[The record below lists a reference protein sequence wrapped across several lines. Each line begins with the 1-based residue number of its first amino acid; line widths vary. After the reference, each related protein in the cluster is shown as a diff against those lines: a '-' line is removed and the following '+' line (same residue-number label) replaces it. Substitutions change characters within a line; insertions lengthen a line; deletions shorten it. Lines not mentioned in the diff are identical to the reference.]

1 MNVWCQ
7 FSCLLLV
14 LLSAARCTEAATPED
29 FKKRHVINK
38 MEERDCQRV
47 IDDRK
52 IKNMNK
58 YKEINTFIVDKYEN
72 IRKVCDYGTCIN
84 NDQYK
89 SYTCTSNTKFHIVD
103 CILQNKKYRGSAKFA
118 RIQISC
124 INGSPVH
131 YIKHLRNKLRMS
143 SAVSECFLPCNS
155 VSCVCLTMF
164 VNV

>member
-14 LLSAARCTEAATPED
+14 LLSAAQCTEGATPED

-38 MEERDCQRV
+38 MKEGDCQRV

-72 IRKVCDYGTCIN
+72 IRKVCDYGTCTN
-84 NDQYK
+84 NGQYK
-89 SYTCTSNTKFHIVD
+89 SITCTSNTIFYIVD

-124 INGSPVH
+124 ING
-131 YIKHLRNKLRMS
+131 
-143 SAVSECFLPCNS
+143 LPCHTG
-155 VSCVCLTMF
+155 VV
-164 VNV
+164 